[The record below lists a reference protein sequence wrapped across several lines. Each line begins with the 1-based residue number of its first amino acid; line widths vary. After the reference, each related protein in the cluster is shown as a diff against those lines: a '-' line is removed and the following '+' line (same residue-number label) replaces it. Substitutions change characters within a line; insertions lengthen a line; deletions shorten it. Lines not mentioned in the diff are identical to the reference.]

1 GAGDPPARGQYRRG
15 AGCRPERRRRG
26 GRRSGCD
33 PSGRGRGRRAPRPPG
48 GAGTVDPLSPLP
60 APLESWRPP
69 LPGSTRPRNRQ
80 EAEEVARELEA
91 IFLGELLK
99 SLEATLPS
107 GSLLGGGGSP
117 I

>member
-1 GAGDPPARGQYRRG
+1 M
-15 AGCRPERRRRG
+15 
-26 GRRSGCD
+26 
-33 PSGRGRGRRAPRPPG
+33 
-48 GAGTVDPLSPLP
+48 DPLSPLP

-117 I
+117 IRAGMVREELARFLARQGGIGLADLILDNLPEPASRPERGEETDARPEND